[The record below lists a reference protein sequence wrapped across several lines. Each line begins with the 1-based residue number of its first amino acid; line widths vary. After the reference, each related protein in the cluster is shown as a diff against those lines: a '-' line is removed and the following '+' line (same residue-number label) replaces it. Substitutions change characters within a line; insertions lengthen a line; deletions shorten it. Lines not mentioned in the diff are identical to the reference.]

1 MASWAPLNTQPSFAA
16 DTMLLLTDG
25 TVMVHELNTSH
36 WHRLTPDSS
45 GSYVNGSWSTLAS
58 LPDNNGIPTSKGGPT
73 NAPLYFAS
81 AVLGDGTVFVAGGE
95 NNTGKADADILT
107 AQIYDPLSDVWTA
120 IATPPGW
127 TGVGDAPTCVLP
139 DGRLLI
145 GSFDSSANALFDPK
159 TQIWQAGGTKA
170 DSCSE
175 ETFTLMPNGNVLTV
189 ECSNVP
195 NAEQYIPSSNRWVS
209 ANSTP
214 ATLPQACPGFVAEI
228 GPAILLPDGRVFAI
242 GATGATALYT
252 PDPDATKAGTWASGP
267 SLVDSH
273 NNPSFPMDTPAA
285 LLPNGKVLFASAPGP
300 PCDYPSPTT
309 FFLYDPSTN
318 TASVE
323 ISSSNGD
330 GSPFG
335 GRMLL
340 LPTGQVLYSASRK
353 DIEIYTPD
361 AGGDPSWKP
370 VLTNFPD
377 TLIVGKAHTISGTQF
392 NGLSQACSYGDDAQ
406 MATNYPIV
414 QLKSGSK
421 IYFLRSSNHSTMGVA
436 TGNATVST
444 NIFVPTNVPAG
455 PAIMTVIANGIASD
469 PVSVTVTTR
478 DSFFLVDR
486 STFSQG
492 EILALINLNGAPATI
507 SDAVFVVVEGF
518 SKDQIGGN
526 APSIPNPL
534 PQISLQPAGPAIP
547 QDPML
552 PSSAVQR
559 FSFPFNIVF
568 QDASVFGTTSQ
579 TLTLTSQF
587 SADNSN
593 VTASAQ
599 IVLLDT
605 PNPYILH
612 GDVSAGGPW
621 YLSIDLRV
629 FQIGAGQTKFGT
641 KIATTG
647 NAKTVATNYIST
659 VISNLNSDPALG
671 PAFDAI
677 PQDENASALML
688 APADANNN
696 PVYNFGIAR
705 VRYRDVQDVH
715 RVRVFFRLWPAQQ
728 TNATYDTTTYYR
740 SHQSGTTK
748 VPLLG
753 IQGDEIVTIPFF
765 ASPRVSITAPL
776 TQQLDTPNVQ
786 SIKADQFGGETD
798 AYFGCWLDIN
808 QPNDLRFPP
817 RMVGGN
823 PADIPDGPFNT
834 FNPLVSIQ
842 QLVRSQ
848 HQCLLAEIAFDPDP
862 IPANAD
868 PSTSDKLA
876 QRNLTFVPVPNPGVD
891 PSRIVPQ
898 TLEIRPSPQILKK
911 DGRPDELMILW
922 GATPAGSRA
931 SFYFPGTTAAEILN
945 WAGKLYTVHNIKRV
959 DAHTVQVPTG
969 GITFLPVPQGTAVNF
984 AGLLSLSFPP
994 TVHKGDK
1001 YDVTVRQITSEEFD
1015 PIIIEART
1023 GGTPQKRPDGSFTWR
1038 RTMGTFQ
1045 LTIPV
1050 GTKASLRETEERLF
1064 AILQYIQQSIPAES
1078 RWFQVFIRYLQ
1089 QIAGRVKGLGGD
1101 PTQIPPSGTGQIP
1114 GKGIRPHREEFAG
1127 KIAGLIYDHF
1137 GDFLGFLLET
1147 ADCDVRRFESREVR
1161 MERVVREAWE
1171 IRATVYVIVEL
1182 HRPHC
1187 PLEVIVGGAPL

>member
-1 MASWAPLNTQPSFAA
+1 MS
-16 DTMLLLTDG
+16 
-25 TVMVHELNTSH
+25 
-36 WHRLTPDSS
+36 
-45 GSYVNGSWSTLAS
+45 
-58 LPDNNGIPTSKGGPT
+58 
-73 NAPLYFAS
+73 
-81 AVLGDGTVFVAGGE
+81 
-95 NNTGKADADILT
+95 
-107 AQIYDPLSDVWTA
+107 
-120 IATPPGW
+120 
-127 TGVGDAPTCVLP
+127 
-139 DGRLLI
+139 
-145 GSFDSSANALFDPK
+145 
-159 TQIWQAGGTKA
+159 
-170 DSCSE
+170 
-175 ETFTLMPNGNVLTV
+175 NGNVLTV

-353 DIEIYTPD
+353 DIEMYTPD

-647 NAKTVATNYIST
+647 NAK
-659 VISNLNSDPALG
+659 
-671 PAFDAI
+671 
-677 PQDENASALML
+677 
-688 APADANNN
+688 
-696 PVYNFGIAR
+696 
-705 VRYRDVQDVH
+705 
-715 RVRVFFRLWPAQQ
+715 
-728 TNATYDTTTYYR
+728 
-740 SHQSGTTK
+740 
-748 VPLLG
+748 
-753 IQGDEIVTIPFF
+753 
-765 ASPRVSITAPL
+765 IT
-776 TQQLDTPNVQ
+776 
-786 SIKADQFGGETD
+786 S
-798 AYFGCWLDIN
+798 
-808 QPNDLRFPP
+808 
-817 RMVGGN
+817 
-823 PADIPDGPFNT
+823 
-834 FNPLVSIQ
+834 
-842 QLVRSQ
+842 
-848 HQCLLAEIAFDPDP
+848 
-862 IPANAD
+862 
-868 PSTSDKLA
+868 
-876 QRNLTFVPVPNPGVD
+876 
-891 PSRIVPQ
+891 PQ
-898 TLEIRPSPQILKK
+898 T
-911 DGRPDELMILW
+911 
-922 GATPAGSRA
+922 TSR
-931 SFYFPGTTAAEILN
+931 L
-945 WAGKLYTVHNIKRV
+945 
-959 DAHTVQVPTG
+959 
-969 GITFLPVPQGTAVNF
+969 
-984 AGLLSLSFPP
+984 
-994 TVHKGDK
+994 
-1001 YDVTVRQITSEEFD
+1001 
-1015 PIIIEART
+1015 
-1023 GGTPQKRPDGSFTWR
+1023 
-1038 RTMGTFQ
+1038 
-1045 LTIPV
+1045 
-1050 GTKASLRETEERLF
+1050 
-1064 AILQYIQQSIPAES
+1064 
-1078 RWFQVFIRYLQ
+1078 
-1089 QIAGRVKGLGGD
+1089 
-1101 PTQIPPSGTGQIP
+1101 
-1114 GKGIRPHREEFAG
+1114 
-1127 KIAGLIYDHF
+1127 
-1137 GDFLGFLLET
+1137 
-1147 ADCDVRRFESREVR
+1147 
-1161 MERVVREAWE
+1161 
-1171 IRATVYVIVEL
+1171 
-1182 HRPHC
+1182 
-1187 PLEVIVGGAPL
+1187 

>member
-95 NNTGKADADILT
+95 NNTGKADAEILT

-127 TGVGDAPTCVLP
+127 TGIGDAPTCVLP

-318 TASVE
+318 TTSVE
-323 ISSSNGD
+323 ISPSNGD

-370 VLTNFPD
+370 VVTNFPD

-444 NIFVPTNVPAG
+444 NIFVPTNVPTG

-469 PVSVTVTTR
+469 PVSVTVTHPR
-478 DSFFLVDR
+478 
-486 STFSQG
+486 Q
-492 EILALINLNGAPATI
+492 
-507 SDAVFVVVEGF
+507 
-518 SKDQIGGN
+518 
-526 APSIPNPL
+526 
-534 PQISLQPAGPAIP
+534 
-547 QDPML
+547 
-552 PSSAVQR
+552 
-559 FSFPFNIVF
+559 
-568 QDASVFGTTSQ
+568 
-579 TLTLTSQF
+579 
-587 SADNSN
+587 
-593 VTASAQ
+593 
-599 IVLLDT
+599 LL
-605 PNPYILH
+605 
-612 GDVSAGGPW
+612 
-621 YLSIDLRV
+621 
-629 FQIGAGQTKFGT
+629 
-641 KIATTG
+641 
-647 NAKTVATNYIST
+647 
-659 VISNLNSDPALG
+659 
-671 PAFDAI
+671 
-677 PQDENASALML
+677 
-688 APADANNN
+688 
-696 PVYNFGIAR
+696 
-705 VRYRDVQDVH
+705 
-715 RVRVFFRLWPAQQ
+715 
-728 TNATYDTTTYYR
+728 
-740 SHQSGTTK
+740 SG
-748 VPLLG
+748 
-753 IQGDEIVTIPFF
+753 
-765 ASPRVSITAPL
+765 
-776 TQQLDTPNVQ
+776 
-786 SIKADQFGGETD
+786 
-798 AYFGCWLDIN
+798 
-808 QPNDLRFPP
+808 
-817 RMVGGN
+817 
-823 PADIPDGPFNT
+823 
-834 FNPLVSIQ
+834 
-842 QLVRSQ
+842 RSQ
-848 HQCLLAEIAFDPDP
+848 HFLA
-862 IPANAD
+862 
-868 PSTSDKLA
+868 
-876 QRNLTFVPVPNPGVD
+876 
-891 PSRIVPQ
+891 
-898 TLEIRPSPQILKK
+898 
-911 DGRPDELMILW
+911 GRDS
-922 GATPAGSRA
+922 GA
-931 SFYFPGTTAAEILN
+931 
-945 WAGKLYTVHNIKRV
+945 H
-959 DAHTVQVPTG
+959 Q
-969 GITFLPVPQGTAVNF
+969 
-984 AGLLSLSFPP
+984 
-994 TVHKGDK
+994 
-1001 YDVTVRQITSEEFD
+1001 SER
-1015 PIIIEART
+1015 RT
-1023 GGTPQKRPDGSFTWR
+1023 GNHQR
-1038 RTMGTFQ
+1038 RG
-1045 LTIPV
+1045 V
-1050 GTKASLRETEERLF
+1050 C
-1064 AILQYIQQSIPAES
+1064 
-1078 RWFQVFIRYLQ
+1078 
-1089 QIAGRVKGLGGD
+1089 GG
-1101 PTQIPPSGTGQIP
+1101 G
-1114 GKGIRPHREEFAG
+1114 
-1127 KIAGLIYDHF
+1127 
-1137 GDFLGFLLET
+1137 GF
-1147 ADCDVRRFESREVR
+1147 
-1161 MERVVREAWE
+1161 
-1171 IRATVYVIVEL
+1171 
-1182 HRPHC
+1182 
-1187 PLEVIVGGAPL
+1187 